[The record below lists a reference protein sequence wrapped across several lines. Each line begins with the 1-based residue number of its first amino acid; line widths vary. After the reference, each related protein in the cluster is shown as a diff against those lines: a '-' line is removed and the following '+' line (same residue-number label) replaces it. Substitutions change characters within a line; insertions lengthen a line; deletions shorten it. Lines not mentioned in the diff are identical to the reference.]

1 MTPLGRQPAHIHQVF
16 DRSLPAI
23 LTVRPGETVEFDCPA
38 CALPRGATVEDFHLL
53 SDRYPHRI
61 VGPVAVEGAQ
71 PGDTLL
77 VEILALEPA
86 ADFGQCL
93 VIPGFG
99 LLTDEFP
106 NPYIH
111 HFDLRDASARFAE
124 GIEIP
129 IKPFCGIM
137 GVAPAAPGPHF
148 TTPPRRTGGNMD
160 VARLRA
166 GATLFLPVEVAGA
179 LFSCGDGH
187 AAQGAGEVC
196 GTAIETAL
204 HVTLRLHLE
213 PGRAVPEPQFL
224 TARQEASAAGSSA
237 YVTTGCGPDLF
248 QCSRQAVRH
257 MIDHLRATRGLTREE
272 AYVLCS
278 AAADLRIE
286 EAVDRPNWLV
296 SLSLPLSVFS

>member
-1 MTPLGRQPAHIHQVF
+1 MALGSEPAHIHQVF
-16 DRSLPAI
+16 DRSLPPI
-23 LTVRPGETVEFDCPA
+23 LTLDPGGTVEFNCPG
-38 CALPRGATVEDFHLL
+38 CALPRGATAEDFHLL

-61 VGPVAVEGAQ
+61 VGPVAVAGAQ
-71 PGDTLL
+71 PGDTLV

-86 ADFGQCL
+86 EDFGQCL

-106 NPYIH
+106 GAYLH
-111 HFDLRDASARFAE
+111 HFDLRDGVARFAE
-124 GIEIP
+124 GVEIP
-129 IKPFCGIM
+129 IRPFCGIM

-166 GATLFLPVEVAGA
+166 GATLFLPVEVEGA

-204 HVTLRLHLE
+204 HVTLRLGLE
-213 PGRAVPEPQFL
+213 RGWVVPEPQFV
-224 TARQEASAAGSSA
+224 TPPEEPSERA

-257 MIDHLRATRGLTREE
+257 MVDNLCATRGLTREE

-286 EAVDRPNWLV
+286 EVVDRPNWLV
-296 SLSLPLSVFS
+296 SLSLPLSIFS